1 MKIAATTNVAT
12 NSFKKFMTRIHFT
25 LNAMTPN
32 VHLSMEV
39 LISAIA
45 IALIGSIS
53 VPEATA
59 QPNSPAPETT
69 PPQPQDATP
78 PAPKQSSYFGFG
90 GNIGIQG
97 STTSL
102 SQGSF
107 SLLNKQVLTDNL
119 AIHGAMT
126 IFGSSVSSN
135 SVALTYNQPISS
147 NDLPIVFTPFVGG
160 GIILHYDNG
169 TKINPLITGGI
180 DASTPFGFTGTL
192 RINAGFISDRQADVG
207 ILFGVG
213 QNF

>member
-1 MKIAATTNVAT
+1 MKITNTITTN
-12 NSFKKFMTRIHFT
+12 NSHKFMT
-25 LNAMTPN
+25 PN
-32 VHLSMEV
+32 LRLAAEILVH
-39 LISAIA
+39 AIA
-45 IALIGSIS
+45 ISLIGWIY
-53 VPEATA
+53 VPATNA

-78 PAPKQSSYFGFG
+78 PAPKPSSYFGFG

-107 SLLNKQVLTDNL
+107 SLLNKHVLTDNL

-126 IFGSSVSSN
+126 IFGSSVSSS
-135 SVALTYNQPISS
+135 SVALTFNQSISN

-160 GIILHYDNG
+160 GVILHYENG
-169 TKINPLITGGI
+169 TKVNPLITGGI

-213 QNF
+213 KNY

>member
-1 MKIAATTNVAT
+1 MKIITAISTNKST
-12 NSFKKFMTRIHFT
+12 KFINGIHLT
-25 LNAMTPN
+25 HKIMTPN
-32 VHLSMEV
+32 LRLATEMLVN
-39 LISAIA
+39 AIA
-45 IALIGSIS
+45 IALIGCIY
-53 VPEATA
+53 VPDTNA
-59 QPNSPAPETT
+59 QPST
-69 PPQPQDATP
+69 PPQDATP

-107 SLLNKQVLTDNL
+107 SLLNKHVLSDNL

-135 SVALTYNQPISS
+135 SAALTFNQPISN

-160 GIILHYDNG
+160 GIIVHHENG
-169 TKINPLITGGI
+169 TKVNPLITGGI

-213 QNF
+213 KNY